1 MEKVFVVDVGFG
13 FTKWL
18 YQNKKGK
25 IRSCYKKI
33 GDSWLVGEKA
43 LLETGS
49 RYLRTVEELVDTYP
63 VFVKASE
70 EKAGIKE
77 SERSGI
83 VITAGLPC
91 SIFEDE
97 EASFFVEKLEKK
109 LRGLNYKDVFVF
121 PQGLGGIK
129 WFLKNNPEA
138 RGNVLGLDVGFN
150 TVIAVLYSVD
160 EREILVSRTYYKKG
174 VHDLTTSLLLPRIR
188 KFLGER
194 ALTPI
199 ELNYLMEH
207 KQLQIG
213 FDAVDLTPEIE
224 ESVEEYVQD
233 LISFIINDLKSSFGI
248 VPFSYVVFMGGGA
261 NWLKD
266 KVEGKKVKIVVLDE
280 PEFANAFG
288 FREKALEILDVKSNK
303 KTEKELDE
311 LTEEEMF
318 NKALSGE
325 VVDELLGRKG

>member
-25 IRSCYKKI
+25 IRSCYKRS
-33 GDSWLVGEKA
+33 GDSWIVGEKA

-49 RYLRTVEELVDTYP
+49 RYLRTVEELVEMYH

-70 EKAGIKE
+70 EKAGVN
-77 SERSGI
+77 ERSGI
-83 VITAGLPC
+83 SLAVGLPY
-91 SIFEDE
+91 SVFEDV
-97 EASFFVEKLEKK
+97 AILIEKLEKK
-109 LRGLNYKDVFVF
+109 LKGLGYENVFVF

-129 WFLKNNPEA
+129 WFLKNNPEVK
-138 RGNVLGLDVGFN
+138 GNVFGIDVGFN
-150 TVIAVLYSVD
+150 TVIVILYST
-160 EREILVSRTYYKKG
+160 EEKEILISKTYYKKG
-174 VHDLTTSLLLPRIR
+174 IYDLTTSLLLPKVK

-194 ALTPI
+194 TLTPI

-288 FREKALEILDVKSNK
+288 FREKALEILIAEK
-303 KTEKELDE
+303 KFNELA
-311 LTEEEMF
+311 EEEISSRLE
-318 NKALSGE
+318 KIREG
-325 VVDELLGRKG
+325 